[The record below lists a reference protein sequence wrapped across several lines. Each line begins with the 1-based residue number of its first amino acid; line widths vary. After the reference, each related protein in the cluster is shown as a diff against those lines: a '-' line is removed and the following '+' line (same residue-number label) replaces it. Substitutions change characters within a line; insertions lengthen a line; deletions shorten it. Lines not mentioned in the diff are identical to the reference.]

1 MRYYQLIPR
10 TWKII
15 GLETFVFGS
24 FIGIC
29 FLINAI
35 ITYIPDNPLQPGIN
49 FVYAAL
55 KVGIGIVLVVI
66 WLLIWY
72 LITKRLMRNDKINE
86 QKIVKSN

>member
-29 FLINAI
+29 FLINTI
-35 ITYIPDNPLQPGIN
+35 IVKIPDNPLLPGIN
-49 FVYAAL
+49 FVYASL
-55 KVGIGIVLVVI
+55 KVGIGIVLVAI
-66 WLLIWY
+66 WLIVWY

-86 QKIVKSN
+86 EEKAEIK